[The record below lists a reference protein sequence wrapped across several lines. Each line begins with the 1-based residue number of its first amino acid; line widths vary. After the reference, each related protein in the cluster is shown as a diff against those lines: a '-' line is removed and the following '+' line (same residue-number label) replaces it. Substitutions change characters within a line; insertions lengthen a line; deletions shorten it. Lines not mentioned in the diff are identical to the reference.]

1 MQRDETFASLPD
13 WLKEIHDH
21 AAEDV
26 KVYLIGNKADDEK
39 KREVS
44 KERALE
50 FAREYNIHKVFE
62 TSAMT
67 GNNVEEVFSCAAR
80 EFFMQKS
87 TEDGDDAVEDLKKGF
102 DLGKRPAQDG
112 SHLMKEKA
120 IEDTTDAMEI
130 KDLKDKHAEMELI
143 EEKAIEVKLA
153 EDAMEIKDLKISS
166 LRWRKQ
172 SKSRPLLSLKS
183 RTTSAIKAISP

>member
-1 MQRDETFASLPD
+1 VQRDETFASLPD

-26 KVYLIGNKADDEK
+26 KIYLIGNKADDEK

-62 TSAMT
+62 TSAMS

-80 EFFMQKS
+80 EIFMQES
-87 TEDGDDAVEDLKKGF
+87 TEDADGATPDNTKKGATPAPAEGF
-102 DLGKRPAQDG
+102 DLGNRPT
-112 SHLMKEKA
+112 KA
-120 IEDTTDAMEI
+120 G
-130 KDLKDKHAEMELI
+130 KK
-143 EEKAIEVKLA
+143 
-153 EDAMEIKDLKISS
+153 
-166 LRWRKQ
+166 
-172 SKSRPLLSLKS
+172 SKK
-183 RTTSAIKAISP
+183 KGCC

>member
-1 MQRDETFASLPD
+1 MRVFYRGTHCFFLTYDVQRDETFASLPD
-13 WLKEIHDH
+13 WLKEIRSSVHDL
-21 AAEDV
+21 AFVDY

-80 EFFMQKS
+80 EIFMQES
-87 TEDGDDAVEDLKKGF
+87 TEDGDGAVEDLKKGKTPAPAEGF
-102 DLGKRPAQDG
+102 DLGKRPAQG
-112 SHLMKEKA
+112 GKK
-120 IEDTTDAMEI
+120 
-130 KDLKDKHAEMELI
+130 
-143 EEKAIEVKLA
+143 
-153 EDAMEIKDLKISS
+153 
-166 LRWRKQ
+166 
-172 SKSRPLLSLKS
+172 SKK
-183 RTTSAIKAISP
+183 KGCC

>member
-80 EFFMQKS
+80 EIFMQES
-87 TEDGDDAVEDLKKGF
+87 IEDGDSPTPEEAKKGKTPAPAEGF
-102 DLGKRPAQDG
+102 DLGKRPAQG
-112 SHLMKEKA
+112 GKK
-120 IEDTTDAMEI
+120 T
-130 KDLKDKHAEMELI
+130 KKKGCC
-143 EEKAIEVKLA
+143 
-153 EDAMEIKDLKISS
+153 
-166 LRWRKQ
+166 
-172 SKSRPLLSLKS
+172 
-183 RTTSAIKAISP
+183 